1 MGKERTM
8 PVKKLKEF
16 LDGRKVKYMSL
27 THSPAYTATEVAEST
42 HIPGRELA
50 KTVMVKLD
58 AKMAMVVLPSTR
70 KVDLNL
76 LRESVGAEEAML
88 ATEAEFK
95 SLFPECELG
104 AMPPFGNLYGM
115 DVYVAKSLAEDPEIV
130 FTAGS
135 HTELMRLAYKD
146 FERLVK
152 PKVVS
157 LGTVATCRKSSPEM
171 VRLT

>member
-1 MGKERTM
+1 M

-76 LRESVGAEEAML
+76 LRESVGAEEARL
-88 ATEAEFK
+88 ATEDEFK
-95 SLFPECELG
+95 SLFPDCETG
-104 AMPPFGNLYGM
+104 AMPPFGNLYGL
-115 DVYVAKSLAEDPEIV
+115 DVYVAPKLTEDEQIG
-130 FTAGS
+130 FNAGS
-135 HTELMRLAYKD
+135 HTEVIKMKYKD
-146 FERLVK
+146 FAELVR
-152 PKVVS
+152 PK
-157 LGTVATCRKSSPEM
+157 A
-171 VRLT
+171 VRMTD

>member
-1 MGKERTM
+1 M

-16 LDGRKVKYMSL
+16 LDGQKVKYVSL

-76 LRESVGAEEAML
+76 LRESVGAEEARL
-88 ATEAEFK
+88 ATEEEFK
-95 SLFPECELG
+95 SLFPDCETG
-104 AMPPFGNLYGM
+104 AMPPFGNLYGL
-115 DVYVAKSLAEDPEIV
+115 DVYVAPKLTEDEQIG
-130 FTAGS
+130 FNAGS
-135 HTELMRLAYKD
+135 HTEVIKMKYKD
-146 FERLVK
+146 FERLVE
-152 PKVVS
+152 PVV
-157 LGTVATCRKSSPEM
+157 
-171 VRLT
+171 VRMTD